1 MTSNKTLVAAVTGAG
16 RGLGREL
23 ALGLAAKNY
32 RVFGTATSQAEIDAL
47 RQASDGAVLLS
58 LCDITDESAV
68 KRWTQS
74 VVSETG
80 GELDLLIN
88 NAGILSPGPVEFVPL
103 DEVRREFE
111 VNVIGS
117 LSVINSFL
125 PALRNARGRIVQI
138 STITARLPL
147 PFNGP
152 SGASKAAIEAFATVY
167 RAELKPFG
175 VDVVIVAPGNLRT
188 TGSMTTAA
196 ALAKFSKEMTPEQR
210 ELYGEKFDKF
220 AAGFNAM
227 QSNGLDSVNA
237 ANQIIAISEQTP
249 APAYATVGPD
259 AEQFIQVVRE
269 KSDAELDTFRLEL
282 LGLN

>member
-32 RVFGTATSQAEIDAL
+32 RVFGTSRSQAEIDAL

-58 LCDITDESAV
+58 LCDITDEPAV
-68 KRWTQS
+68 KRWTHS

-111 VNVIGS
+111 VNVIAS
-117 LSVINSFL
+117 LSVINNFL

-188 TGSMTTAA
+188 TGSVTTAA

-220 AAGFNAM
+220 AAEFNAM
-227 QSNGLDSVNA
+227 QSNGLDPVNA
-237 ANQIIAISEQTP
+237 ANRIIAISEQTP
-249 APAYATVGPD
+249 APTYATVGPD

-269 KSDAELDTFRLEL
+269 KSDAEQDTFRLEL